1 MPTVTVKGSVSAE
14 QAIEAL
20 KGSMGVRYKFV
31 PGRGEG
37 PFTVKSSPLSYATVR
52 TRRQGD
58 STVFSVHGGGLI
70 ITRLVNELGIARQ
83 VAQAL
88 ENWNPAPS

>member
-1 MPTVTVKGSVSAE
+1 MPTVTVKGEVSAE
-14 QAIEAL
+14 QAMEAL
-20 KGSMGVRYKFV
+20 RNNMGVRYKFAA
-31 PGRGEG
+31 GRGSG
-37 PFTVKSSPLSYATVR
+37 PFTVKSSPLTYATVR
-52 TRRQGD
+52 TQRQGD

-88 ENWNPAPS
+88 SKWEPPAS

>member
-1 MPTVTVKGSVSAE
+1 MPTVAVKGEVSAE
-14 QAIEAL
+14 QAMEAL
-20 KGSMGVRYKFV
+20 RNNMGVRYKFV
-31 PGRGEG
+31 AGRGG
-37 PFTVKSSPLSYATVR
+37 GSFSVKSSPLFYATVR
-52 TRRQGD
+52 TQRQGD

-88 ENWNPAPS
+88 SKWEPPAS